1 MKKILAII
9 ISSAICISFAACAKE
24 LPQEESTQPITQSTT
39 AVTTTTEPAASTTA
53 PPSEDRQKGEE
64 LRRAVL
70 SALDDEENAEIVGN
84 LSFGSF
90 TYKFIRDTKI
100 QYANERDEVFEKT
113 AKQNADSLVEE
124 IKGLYGDEITF
135 DRMYAAPIGSGD
147 NGIDS
152 VQYQFFYLNT
162 QNQQLKVFADS
173 DGIVCYAECKFTW

>member
-1 MKKILAII
+1 MKKLSAII
-9 ISSAICISFAACAKE
+9 ISTVICISLAACANE
-24 LPQEESTQPITQSTT
+24 QIQEESTQPTTETTT
-39 AVTTTTEPAASTTA
+39 AITTTTVPATSTTA
-53 PPSEDRQKGEE
+53 PPSENTQKGEE
-64 LRRAVL
+64 LRTAVL
-70 SALDDEENAEIVGN
+70 SALDDEENAEIEGN
-84 LSFGSF
+84 LSYGSF
-90 TYKFIRDTKI
+90 TYKFIRDAKA

-135 DRMYAAPIGSGD
+135 DREYAAPIGNGD

-173 DGIVCYAECKFTW
+173 DGTICYAECNFTW